1 MALIDKA
8 SLLMVPSTY
17 EAGTL
22 YNVLPSGNRAPDSTD
37 QNSGY
42 DQTRADF
49 DFDRGSNA
57 SATRIG
63 SDGLIEKYR
72 ENEALQSNLFNVS
85 PWSLGNSVLTANAT
99 TSPTGE
105 SNAAK
110 IESNGINKETR
121 TRQTISGA
129 TTGKVYTFSCYMKA
143 GNVSYG
149 IVRHYGISSNGRA
162 WFNLSTGT
170 IGTKDST
177 LIDAQIESV
186 GDGWYRCSITG
197 KITTSGALDLAPAP
211 NDNDYLSDAAGEY
224 VFLYGAQAESS
235 LVATDYLDS
244 TSVTGKA
251 GVLVDLPRINYDANG
266 ENGALLLEPSRQN
279 LIPQSEYF
287 GAWTL
292 NGGGTGSNPVLDFG
306 HTSPEGVDNAYKVT
320 FDTGAGTTTS
330 DESIMYI
337 SKSGL
342 TAGNDYTASVYLKG
356 AVGGEEVIVRDTE
369 GSYTK
374 WTLTTEWKRYEMTQ
388 AAAGSSYATSFGVR
402 QGLGGIGTI
411 NSNAI
416 VYMYAF
422 QSEPGS
428 YVSSYIPTMGTSE
441 TRAADFGSDDN
452 ITESPIEFGANDDF
466 TLFYE
471 GSFNDLSSTSNMIMG
486 GGRQQLGASYK
497 NYWWVQ
503 NATSMR
509 ITGDAEVRLA
519 TTSMS
524 LSDNTNHK
532 LLVKRSGSVVD
543 FFVDGAKLTTTQ
555 NNPNTAFTFRSL
567 GWAYTNSVY
576 KVSGNIKKAMIFN
589 EALTDAE
596 CISLTS

>member
-63 SDGLIEKYR
+63 SDGLIKKYR
-72 ENEALQSNLFNVS
+72 ENVVLHSNSFDNAA
-85 PWSLGNSVLTANAT
+85 WTKTNSSV
-99 TSPTGE
+99 TSGQTGYDGS
-105 SNAAK
+105 SNAWK
-110 IESNGINKETR
+110 IDISSAFAQVEQVVSN
-121 TRQTISGA
+121 SG
-129 TTGKVYTFSCYMKA
+129 VQTFSVYAKA
-143 GNVSYG
+143 GTLNW
-149 IVRHYGISSNGRA
+149 VRLRVDHTTFSGTYFDLQNGA
-162 WFNLSTGT
+162 VGSTASDINST
-170 IGTKDST
+170 IEDLG
-177 LIDAQIESV
+177 
-186 GDGWYRCSITG
+186 GGWYRCSISVNYALTRVRIYPAIANNDLTATTG
-197 KITTSGALDLAPAP
+197 SIYIQNAQLESG
-211 NDNDYLSDAAGEY
+211 
-224 VFLYGAQAESS
+224 
-235 LVATDYLDS
+235 LVASSYLDS

-279 LIPQSEYF
+279 FVTQSEYF

-422 QSEPGS
+422 QSEAGS
-428 YVSSYIPTMGTSE
+428 YSSSYIPTMGTSE
-441 TRAADFGSDDN
+441 TRAADSCSVTGVSDVIGQTEGTLFMDVDLYARDSFSYFALAPNLGSTSAYIGIG
-452 ITESPIEFGANDDF
+452 ITATAFSFEVINSGVQVAYNYSNSSTGNFKLAFAYKANDFVAYVNGTQVMTDTSGNVPACSQIALNQYDKDQPLLYKQA
-466 TLFYE
+466 TLFKE
-471 GSFNDLSSTSNMIMG
+471 RLS
-486 GGRQQLGASYK
+486 
-497 NYWWVQ
+497 
-503 NATSMR
+503 NA
-509 ITGDAEVRLA
+509 ELA
-519 TTSMS
+519 
-524 LSDNTNHK
+524 
-532 LLVKRSGSVVD
+532 
-543 FFVDGAKLTTTQ
+543 
-555 NNPNTAFTFRSL
+555 
-567 GWAYTNSVY
+567 
-576 KVSGNIKKAMIFN
+576 
-589 EALTDAE
+589 ALTA
-596 CISLTS
+596 

>member
-63 SDGLIEKYR
+63 SDGLIKKYR
-72 ENEALQSNLFNVS
+72 ENVVLHSNSFDNAA
-85 PWSLGNSVLTANAT
+85 WTKTNSSV
-99 TSPTGE
+99 TSGQTGYDE
-105 SNAAK
+105 SSNAWK
-110 IESNGINKETR
+110 IDISSAFAQVEQVVSN
-121 TRQTISGA
+121 SG
-129 TTGKVYTFSCYMKA
+129 VQTFSVYAKA
-143 GNVSYG
+143 GTLNW
-149 IVRHYGISSNGRA
+149 VRLRVDHTTFSGTYFDLQNGA
-162 WFNLSTGT
+162 VGSTASDINST
-170 IGTKDST
+170 IEDLG
-177 LIDAQIESV
+177 
-186 GDGWYRCSITG
+186 GGWYRCSISVNYALTRVRIYPAIANNDLTATTG
-197 KITTSGALDLAPAP
+197 SIYIQNAQLESG
-211 NDNDYLSDAAGEY
+211 
-224 VFLYGAQAESS
+224 
-235 LVATDYLDS
+235 LVATDYLES

-279 LIPQSEYF
+279 FVTQSEYF

-422 QSEPGS
+422 QSEAGN

-441 TRAADFGSDDN
+441 TRAADRAQILNTTTDVLSQ
-452 ITESPIEFGANDDF
+452 TTF
-466 TLFYE
+466 TLFFEADLTSDTTNNYRDIVAFRSSVSSNSLRLE
-471 GSFNDLSSTSNMIMG
+471 TRTDNSVRVQQSGMITSGDNWNSSAIGDTDNKKFAMTFTTSQVRFYADGSLVSTYNGAYSNDLNHILFSNSTS
-486 GGRQQLGASYK
+486 LGVETK
-497 NYWWVQ
+497 
-503 NATSMR
+503 
-509 ITGDAEVRLA
+509 
-519 TTSMS
+519 
-524 LSDNTNHK
+524 TNFK
-532 LLVKRSGSVVD
+532 QYILFS
-543 FFVDGAKLTTTQ
+543 
-555 NNPNTAFTFRSL
+555 
-567 GWAYTNSVY
+567 
-576 KVSGNIKKAMIFN
+576 

-596 CISLTS
+596 CITLTTL